1 MSELDAQYDAL
12 KGEIAHRKLEIA
24 LLQKEIAALEK
35 QSKTLVDAM
44 LADEAERKRQAR
56 EKWGIEP

>member
-1 MSELDAQYDAL
+1 MKDLESQFYAL
-12 KGEIAHRKLEIA
+12 KAEIAQRKVEIA
-24 LLQKEIAALEK
+24 LLQEGLAVREK
-35 QSKTLVDAM
+35 QCAALVDAM